1 MKKFKLFNLLFL
13 PLIFAFTPLLSFNSG
28 VYESQVVA
36 LSATSE
42 VSLDEFLETYRTIR
56 ETQHSES
63 RSICNTTKAEYDS
76 ILEKFNGLSQE
87 NKRIAKETKD
97 NIQPEYT
104 IGQVINELV
113 RIFYANPVNTSS
125 SKPKLDKSTTIIIA
139 VVVSIFGMSAISVL
153 FILKKDEVIK

>member
-1 MKKFKLFNLLFL
+1 MKKLRLINLLFL
-13 PLIFAFTPLLSFNSG
+13 PLIFAFTPLL
-28 VYESQVVA
+28 VSQNGAFEPAIVEA
-36 LSATSE
+36 KATSE
-42 VSLDEFLETYRTIR
+42 VSLEEFLSTYTSIR
-56 ETQHSES
+56 ETQHSEN
-63 RSICNTTKAEYDS
+63 RSICDTTKDEYD
-76 ILEKFNGLSQE
+76 IIIEKFNGLSQE